1 MQRSTVEDEQLIN
14 IPYYATLKTTDPSI
28 LSSISSSSHRLSE
41 MTSTTNSSISLDP
54 NSTTINASDF
64 DQFDIIDSLDF
75 DDVDDTLLGIYSRHL
90 SNARTKE
97 RKKLSPNS
105 RRSRNN
111 SSTKRINHPRT
122 LEYRKKV
129 FGYIKYSIKFLHFA
143 FT

>member
-97 RKKLSPNS
+97 IRKKN
-105 RRSRNN
+105 
-111 SSTKRINHPRT
+111 
-122 LEYRKKV
+122 
-129 FGYIKYSIKFLHFA
+129 
-143 FT
+143 